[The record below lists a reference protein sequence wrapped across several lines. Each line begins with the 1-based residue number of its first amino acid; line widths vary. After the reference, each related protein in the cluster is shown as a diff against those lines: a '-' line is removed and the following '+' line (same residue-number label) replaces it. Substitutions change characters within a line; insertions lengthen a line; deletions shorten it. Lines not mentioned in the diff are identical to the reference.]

1 MSLVPSSS
9 SPFLSSLLHA
19 PTLTLIPPP
28 LSTVVIIIL
37 SPHTFLPHFPLTN
50 PVPKSGQFY
59 GIAAAI
65 GKIGAFVGTWVFP
78 VIQDNAPNATRKG
91 QDPFW
96 VASALA
102 IFAGVVALFFLPDV
116 GQDTIDEEDVRFREY
131 LQSNGFDT
139 SLMGLKDAREA
150 EVESGSD
157 TGRVEAVKT

>member
-1 MSLVPSSS
+1 
-9 SPFLSSLLHA
+9 
-19 PTLTLIPPP
+19 
-28 LSTVVIIIL
+28 
-37 SPHTFLPHFPLTN
+37 
-50 PVPKSGQFY
+50 GQFY

-78 VIQDNAPNATRKG
+78 VIQDNAPTPTRKG

-131 LQSNGFDT
+131 LQQNGFDT
-139 SLMGLKDAREA
+139 SLMGLKDAREGE
-150 EVESGSD
+150 EVESGS
-157 TGRVEAVKT
+157 EAVKT